1 MILGNH
7 RGLPLRF
14 FNSAFRNSISFVGAG
29 PCACPDFG
37 QTPREIA
44 KGEWR
49 KAKKQIAKGGR
60 RIAKMRNGDPS
71 FRNPQFAFRNPPVG
85 AGLV

>member
-1 MILGNH
+1 MSRGQEGKIEFGIGKIL
-7 RGLPLRF
+7 
-14 FNSAFRNSISFVGAG
+14 VGAG

-71 FRNPQFAFRNPPVG
+71 FRNPQFAFRNPPLG